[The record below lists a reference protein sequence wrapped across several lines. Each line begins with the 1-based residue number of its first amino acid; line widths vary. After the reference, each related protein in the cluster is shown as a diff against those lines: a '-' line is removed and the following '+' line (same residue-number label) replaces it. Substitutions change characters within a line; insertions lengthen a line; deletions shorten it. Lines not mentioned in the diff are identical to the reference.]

1 MTTLTARTIFF
12 WALLQSVWVTLGDF
26 SDFRQHAREDFEAKV
41 FLVSKAVGPPLDDAD
56 LVVDPFDEPQ
66 RHLVLLMAIRR
77 DPVPVLLDHPGEPLV
92 RLEALPSQG
101 RLPTL
106 EESPRP
112 HLPLVVPQ
120 LAEHLL
126 EQIGLV
132 QPPVGLEQCLQRLTP
147 LLREVGPAGQQCVL
161 LALDEP
167 PVLPREPGVLTLA
180 HLVQGLVQVLED
192 MELVVDYAGLGRV
205 PRLEGGVAERLPHG
219 HHGQA
224 DSLAFPRPQP

>member
-1 MTTLTARTIFF
+1 M
-12 WALLQSVWVTLGDF
+12 ALLQSVWVTLGDF

-56 LVVDPFDEPQ
+56 LVVDPFDEPP

-77 DPVPVLLDHPGEPLV
+77 DPVPMLFDHPGELLV
-92 RLEALPSQG
+92 RLEALPPQC

-106 EESPRP
+106 EESARP

-132 QPPVGLEQCLQRLTP
+132 QPLVRREQRLQRLTP
-147 LLREVGPAGQQCVL
+147 LLREVGPARQQCVL
-161 LALDEP
+161 LALDELS
-167 PVLPREPGVLTLA
+167 VLPRESGVLTLTN
-180 HLVQGLVQVLED
+180 LVQGFIQVLED
-192 MELVVDYAGLGRV
+192 MKLVVEYVGLGCV
-205 PRLEGGVAERLPHG
+205 P
-219 HHGQA
+219 
-224 DSLAFPRPQP
+224 